1 MISTTKECM
10 YEEKGTRP
18 GRKMLGGLELCFL
31 LHRNKVYAS
40 RNEEEKVRK
49 ETEREVAR
57 RNSDT

>member
-1 MISTTKECM
+1 M